1 MTTFQPVS
9 PRRLTGAE
17 EAELVEAVKQLQS
30 AEADV
35 ASLMS
40 KRDQL
45 IADVVQ
51 AGARVSDV
59 ADVLNMSR
67 NAVYDAIKRADRAD

>member
-1 MTTFQPVS
+1 MTTFESVS

-17 EAELVEAVKQLQS
+17 EAELLKAAGHLEN
-30 AEADV
+30 AEA
-35 ASLMS
+35 ASADLMLA
-40 KRDQL
+40 RDRL
-45 IADVVQ
+45 IAEVVQ

-67 NAVYDAIKRADRAD
+67 NAVYDAIKRAHRAD

>member
-1 MTTFQPVS
+1 MTTFHPVS

-17 EAELVEAVKQLQS
+17 EAELVAAAKRLQTAEDAVS
-30 AEADV
+30 P
-35 ASLMS
+35 LMLA
-40 KRDQL
+40 RDRL
-45 IADVVQ
+45 IAEVVQ